1 MKEGTSQDASIWKIL
16 PDVPCM
22 FSSINV
28 LGDSV
33 LVFGG
38 YQTTSPPEK
47 SSSVYVYDGSQH
59 WKNID
64 KIPADAVC
72 KVSDVEIIVMHEE
85 KVIKI
90 QIKGQLHV

>member
-1 MKEGTSQDASIWKIL
+1 M
-16 PDVPCM
+16 
-22 FSSINV
+22 

-33 LVFGG
+33 LIFGG

-64 KIPADAVC
+64 KIPVDAVC
-72 KVSDVEIIVMHEE
+72 KVSDVEIIVIHEE

-90 QIKGQLHV
+90 QIKGQLNVWRSHSSS